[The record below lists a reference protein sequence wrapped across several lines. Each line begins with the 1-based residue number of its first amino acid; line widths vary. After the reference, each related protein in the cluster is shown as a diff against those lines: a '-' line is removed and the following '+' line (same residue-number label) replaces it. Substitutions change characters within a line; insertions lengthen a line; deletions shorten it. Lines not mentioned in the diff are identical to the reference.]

1 MNAGPSRASA
11 RTAAASTRW
20 AATAASATTAS
31 SPAPPA
37 PSASVRSAEGVAWL
51 RWSKPGGAG
60 GHLSDNRQGYCF
72 TEVLQ
77 TMCQQSSTSRIS
89 VTKSECCCN
98 VGRGWGSQCE
108 LCPLPGTVHF
118 KKMCPLGPGYT
129 TDGRGEWRPGGA
141 AAEKAASLLDSW
153 LRCVLVP
160 QTSTSARCCRICA
173 ATASASTPSA
183 PSAATATWATR
194 PTSPPPPASVGPP
207 SGLSGALAL
216 PAPLTPAV
224 FFSVPSRRGRVRPLP
239 QALQLPVQEHGGQ
252 LPLLLPPRVQP
263 AAGRE
268 DLQG

>member
-1 MNAGPSRASA
+1 
-11 RTAAASTRW
+11 
-20 AATAASATTAS
+20 
-31 SPAPPA
+31 
-37 PSASVRSAEGVAWL
+37 
-51 RWSKPGGAG
+51 
-60 GHLSDNRQGYCF
+60 
-72 TEVLQ
+72 
-77 TMCQQSSTSRIS
+77 MCQQSSTSRIS

-98 VGRGWGSQCE
+98 VGRGWGPQCE

-141 AAEKAASLLDSW
+141 AAERLRPCLTLALLR
-153 LRCVLVP
+153 LCP

-194 PTSPPPPASVGPP
+194 PTSPPPPVSVGPRPACPVRSP
-207 SGLSGALAL
+207 SRLRSV
-216 PAPLTPAV
+216 PL
-224 FFSVPSRRGRVRPLP
+224 FFSAPSRRGRVRPLP